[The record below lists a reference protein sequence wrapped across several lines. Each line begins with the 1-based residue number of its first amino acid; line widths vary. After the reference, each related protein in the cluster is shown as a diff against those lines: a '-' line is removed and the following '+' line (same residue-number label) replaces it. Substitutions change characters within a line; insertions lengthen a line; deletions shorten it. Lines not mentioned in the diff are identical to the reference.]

1 MTTTTETGTTRRP
14 LITAG
19 LVLGKGMGGFVDGIT
34 FHQILQIHNM
44 LSARR
49 PPTNVVDAKVNM
61 VWDGIFHSITWTA
74 TAVGIW
80 LLFRAGK
87 RSDVLW
93 SGRTLFGS
101 MLAGWGI
108 FNLVEGLID
117 HHILGV
123 HHVIERLGVSVWDYA
138 FLGSGVLFITL
149 GWLIIRSDHTAGER
163 PFSPGTAAYPAPV

>member
-1 MTTTTETGTTRRP
+1 MTTTTETGTNRRP

-19 LVLGKGMGGFVDGIT
+19 LVLGNGMGGFVDGIA
-34 FHQILQIHNM
+34 FHQLLQVHNM

-49 PPTNVVDAKVNM
+49 PPTNPVDIKVNM
-61 VWDGIFHSITWTA
+61 VWDGLFHTFTWTA

-80 LLFRAGK
+80 LLFRAGQ
-87 RSDVLW
+87 RPDVQW

-101 MLAGWGI
+101 MLAGWGV

-117 HHILGV
+117 HHLLHV

-138 FLGSGVLFITL
+138 FLGSGVVFIVL
-149 GWLIIRSDHTAGER
+149 GWLIIRSDRSADER
-163 PFSPGTAAYPAPV
+163 RVSPGTATYPPAA